1 MDDQQKADL
10 ERIIGKDDGDM
21 NDQAMLLE
29 GLLQALMKVQ
39 SMFSFHH
46 NQTSIDGMIADKA
59 HGKRAKHLETLLGVL
74 RAAEIEAL
82 KALQQIETWKVILLE
97 TLDMRQRHCSMC
109 KKLYVRRIRAH
120 LAISRRRGE
129 GVYPTSWFRVAFE
142 DLRCAQSGKGLIQMS
157 P

>member
-1 MDDQQKADL
+1 MDNQLKAGL
-10 ERIIGKDDGDM
+10 ESIIGKDDGDM
-21 NDQAMLLE
+21 NDLAVLLE
-29 GLLQALMKVQ
+29 GLLPALSRIQ
-39 SMFSFHH
+39 WIFAFHR
-46 NQTSIDGMIADKA
+46 NQTTMDAMITDTA
-59 HGKRAKHLETLLGVL
+59 HEKRGKDLEILLDDM
-74 RAAEIEAL
+74 RAAQIEVLDAFDRIEA
-82 KALQQIETWKVILLE
+82 WKVMLLE